1 MDRLSLRLRG
11 KIYTPREN
19 RLASLQGVHGVGLP
33 HIVVKQCFYHSHPI
47 LLLVQ
52 RCKNIPFE
60 RDFFCIFFPFYRD
73 IFLILYLLAS
83 TSSNYHHQA
92 MMRFYAISV
101 FISSLLVNFLV
112 TLHESHLNG

>member
-1 MDRLSLRLRG
+1 MNQNFDTPPSFSLSKG
-11 KIYTPREN
+11 
-19 RLASLQGVHGVGLP
+19 
-33 HIVVKQCFYHSHPI
+33 
-47 LLLVQ
+47 
-52 RCKNIPFE
+52 
-60 RDFFCIFFPFYRD
+60 IF
-73 IFLILYLLAS
+73 FLILFLLAS